1 MGPSLGAENVKRGT
15 QAVVFSFMFVLV
27 FFLFYYKTFGVV
39 TNIALLLN
47 LLIVVG
53 LMSVAGATMSLPGL
67 AGLALT
73 VGMSVD
79 ANVLINER
87 IREELRLGNTPLT
100 SIAAGYDKAS
110 GTIWDANVTA
120 LLGGLAMW
128 GFGSGPVKGF
138 GITLVIGILCSMYTA
153 VEVSRGV
160 ATLIY
165 GYRRKKPTSISI

>member
-1 MGPSLGAENVKRGT
+1 MELFPHDSKFDFMRLRYISL
-15 QAVVFSFMFVLV
+15 AVA
-27 FFLFYYKTFGVV
+27 FLIMVV
-39 TNIALLLN
+39 AM
-47 LLIVVG
+47 
-53 LMSVAGATMSLPGL
+53 MSILGATMSLPGL

-87 IREELRLGNTPLT
+87 IREELRLGNTPLA

-138 GITLVIGILCSMYTA
+138 GITLVIGIICSMYTA
-153 VEVSRGV
+153 VEVSRGI

-165 GYRRKKPTSISI
+165 GFRKKKLTKISI